1 MMLKNVKKKVVIG
14 LGILGVFA
22 LGNITGAT
30 SDWQTNA
37 INNAYSELLGTA
49 SQTTTELTSDVA
61 TDINTKI
68 QTEIQGTVDEQQAEL
83 QRLLDQYYQMK
94 INGLTSSPEFLQIE
108 SQIEQIK
115 ANVLEAYK
123 KQIDEAFA
131 NQ

>member
-1 MMLKNVKKKVVIG
+1 MMKNLKKIGIG
-14 LGILGVFA
+14 LGVLGVFA
-22 LGNITGAT
+22 LGNITGAS

-49 SQTTTELTSDVA
+49 SETTTELTSDVA
-61 TDINTKI
+61 TDIDTKI
-68 QTEIQGTVDEQQAEL
+68 QSEIQGTVDEQQAEL

-94 INGLTSSPEFLQIE
+94 LNGLTSTPEFLEIE

-115 ANVLEAYK
+115 ENVLASYK
-123 KQIDEAFA
+123 QQIDEAFA